1 MDTLLQRLQSILS
14 ETDSTARV
22 QTERIAPS
30 FYYDPTYSFAVM
42 ACAMRIAGKT
52 NKKEAG
58 QSKTIINATQL
69 RFYTFCAIRPYLLKS
84 LKRWKERSANPS
96 LLELTD
102 LRLLPHGFLLDSSL
116 SDALLFLIS
125 TGNLEREGAG
135 GSSVAL
141 ANGNSALLLN
151 RLYDLVISND
161 FMKSERC
168 AIEELHSLRVT
179 LTDLGLG

>member
-1 MDTLLQRLQSILS
+1 MDSLLQKLQSILT
-14 ETDSTARV
+14 ETNSTARV
-22 QTERIAPS
+22 QAERIAPS
-30 FYYDPTYSFAVM
+30 FYYDPTYGFAVM
-42 ACAMRIAGKT
+42 ACVLRIAGKS
-52 NKKEAG
+52 NKEAG
-58 QSKTIINATQL
+58 LRSKLTINAIQL

-84 LKRWKERSANPS
+84 LRQWKEKSASPS

-125 TGNLEREGAG
+125 TGNLERTGAVG
-135 GSSVAL
+135 GSVSL
-141 ANGNSALLLN
+141 SSGNDALLLN

-161 FMKSERC
+161 FMKSERR